1 MSVNSLTAICSF
13 LRQHLGSSGPET
25 ADVEALKLE
34 VTDLRQKVEKLSE
47 ENAELK
53 QKVCDLCLFCFD
65 VVRLFTSIH
74 CYCATVNSEK
84 LSLLADLCD
93 SA

>member
-1 MSVNSLTAICSF
+1 MCIRDRISTIAGGFLTAVCSF

-53 QKVCDLCLFCFD
+53 QKVCDLMFASFADTCL
-65 VVRLFTSIH
+65 L
-74 CYCATVNSEK
+74 
-84 LSLLADLCD
+84 
-93 SA
+93 